1 MGLCVPLLCELHL
14 LCSSLAALALKKI
27 AFPMEFMNIY
37 IYNIYKIGNW
47 GGEKPLLIGV
57 ITPFLCSLVPGKKH
71 ATKAGLKKKKRS
83 RPPVLTFGKGRTV
96 GFWCL
101 TSTRSVKY
109 CLSNA
114 GFGVVEFIGPIG
126 ILQWNICFSPPD
138 SDFFLVKRKRIQ
150 TGTLGPPLFGTR
162 KKTMMTH
169 GQLELPAPNIE
180 LSDFLG
186 SFFLRC
192 GGSGV
197 AEVTT
202 RLPWALPPK
211 MILKKLRYVKSQM
224 PFPDSNPRKYWLNL
238 ASRNSVTC

>member
-1 MGLCVPLLCELHL
+1 MQQR
-14 LCSSLAALALKKI
+14 LA
-27 AFPMEFMNIY
+27 
-37 IYNIYKIGNW
+37 W
-47 GGEKPLLIGV
+47 
-57 ITPFLCSLVPGKKH
+57 
-71 ATKAGLKKKKRS
+71 KKKKRS